1 MNLGHG
7 GNIEEIA
14 RTYNIKEEDIID
26 FSANINPVGINKNV
40 KNAMIEALDKVERY
54 PDITYHNL
62 KKEISIFE
70 NIDYNNIILG
80 NGAAEVIFNI
90 SRGLKPKN
98 ALIMAPTFGEYEDS
112 LRSVDCNIKYHMLK
126 EDFHLDDTLLKEINN
141 DIDII
146 FICNPNNPTGVL
158 TKKEY
163 IKDVLEVSKKNN
175 VTVVIDESFL
185 DFVENKNDH
194 SVIDLTSKYSN
205 LIVVK
210 SLTKVFA
217 FPGIRIGYG
226 ITGNNDY
233 INLINKVSIP
243 WSINVVANNGAI
255 CALREKDYIKDTV
268 KYVKEENDF
277 LYSKLR
283 EFNCLKVYKGAVNFI
298 LFKIDKD
305 IDLRYELLKYGILIR
320 SCSNYNGLDE
330 KYYRVAVRTRKEN
343 EKLIDSF
350 KKVL

>member
-62 KKEISIFE
+62 KKEISTFE
-70 NIDYNNIILG
+70 NIDYSNIILG

-90 SRGLKPKN
+90 SRGLKPKK

-126 EDFHLDDTLLKEINN
+126 EEFNLDDTLLKEINN

-185 DFVENKNDH
+185 DFVENKNDY
-194 SVIDLTSKYSN
+194 SVIDLTSKYNN

-233 INLINKVSIP
+233 INLINNI
-243 WSINVVANNGAI
+243 
-255 CALREKDYIKDTV
+255 
-268 KYVKEENDF
+268 
-277 LYSKLR
+277 
-283 EFNCLKVYKGAVNFI
+283 
-298 LFKIDKD
+298 
-305 IDLRYELLKYGILIR
+305 
-320 SCSNYNGLDE
+320 
-330 KYYRVAVRTRKEN
+330 TRP
-343 EKLIDSF
+343 
-350 KKVL
+350 